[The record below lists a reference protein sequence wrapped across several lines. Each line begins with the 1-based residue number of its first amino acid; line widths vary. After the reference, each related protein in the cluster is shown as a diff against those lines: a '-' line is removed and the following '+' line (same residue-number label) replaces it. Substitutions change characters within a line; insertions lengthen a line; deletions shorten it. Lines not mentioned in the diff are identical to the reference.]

1 MNRLKKFCF
10 CLIVFTLMPMLFSS
24 CSAKMP
30 VPTITEGRFDFSV
43 TYELNGE
50 EKTYC
55 GVYVCKFD
63 GVYVSWSGNG
73 RDWSGY
79 IENGNGEDEIA
90 IQTNEDG
97 IIYIGFDFRPEY
109 FMADPSYADSL
120 PPEPTLYIIYHS
132 DGSDNLNIDNEDS
145 VDFMAKYGVRII
157 SYDVADPIENTY
169 KEKWSFGR
177 FDFSIN

>member
-55 GVYVCKFD
+55 GV
-63 GVYVSWSGNG
+63 
-73 RDWSGY
+73 
-79 IENGNGEDEIA
+79 
-90 IQTNEDG
+90 
-97 IIYIGFDFRPEY
+97 
-109 FMADPSYADSL
+109 
-120 PPEPTLYIIYHS
+120 
-132 DGSDNLNIDNEDS
+132 
-145 VDFMAKYGVRII
+145 
-157 SYDVADPIENTY
+157 
-169 KEKWSFGR
+169 
-177 FDFSIN
+177 